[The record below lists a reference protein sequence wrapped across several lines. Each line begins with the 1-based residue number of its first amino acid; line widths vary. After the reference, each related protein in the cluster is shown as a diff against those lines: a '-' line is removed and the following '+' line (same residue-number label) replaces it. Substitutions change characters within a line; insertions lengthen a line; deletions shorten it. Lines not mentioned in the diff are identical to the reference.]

1 MRIVVLPFN
10 AAQGTR
16 PALARQFAQFIS
28 EIARSASGQE
38 IEAISYMAQ
47 YEDEGVMRVAMVNP
61 SEELNDPTVVQQF
74 FQQAQVNDAIDGL
87 LSEHENGGGVLTM
100 RQFSTSQT
108 DPVKTFE
115 YPYLPGGIFGAV
127 RSAIRDLTELAG
139 GTLDASLDDDQ
150 ALFGT
155 TDQQGF
161 LHFLEGYDAAQYIE
175 KANGNVAKEFNPQEA
190 MQSLLLACG
199 TDKDW
204 EAPMLALLTLNRLCV
219 QYRVGNADMVVESY
233 NKLLEIFPEEPR
245 VWFGMGDFMSA
256 MGDHGRAADAFEKA
270 HRFAPEEPAILSRLA
285 MTQLNLG
292 MPANAERNLRKA
304 IEMEGEDKPSLDI
317 LANVLNGTGRDHEV
331 PNLWKEQLE
340 ARPQDAVV
348 HAKYAM
354 ALISAGRK
362 EEGIRAFDHGLEVL
376 EDNTPLKRFYAPVLA
391 NEDDTD
397 RAMDFY
403 EDYLDEN
410 PNDVGA
416 MVEYAQ
422 TLQKANREFEIPPVL
437 KNILASNPDMNTKA
451 QTQAWLIEL
460 EQPKRAEAVN
470 QAASKAEK
478 GDFDGAVKELKPL
491 RQWLAD
497 YWKLWMVLASAQNQL
512 SQYADAEQSS
522 RRLLELFPS
531 CEPGYV
537 ELNNALAAQGKFDE
551 AFALMQVAFANM
563 NQSLPIA
570 ISYGLAAKRVG
581 RDEEARQLARN
592 IREAVGEQP
601 ELNEVLAELEK

>member
-1 MRIVVLPFN
+1 
-10 AAQGTR
+10 
-16 PALARQFAQFIS
+16 LARQFAQFIS

-47 YEDEGVMRVAMVNP
+47 YEDEGVLRVAMVNP
-61 SEELNDPTVVQQF
+61 SEELNDTTVIGQF
-74 FQQAQVNDAIDGL
+74 FQQAEVTDAIDGL
-87 LSEHENGGGVLTM
+87 LKENENGGGVLTM
-100 RQFSTSQT
+100 RSFAGGNTEPAHS
-108 DPVKTFE
+108 FE
-115 YPYLPGGIFGAV
+115 YPYLPGGVFAAI

-139 GTLDASLDDDQ
+139 GKLDESLNDDQ

-155 TDQQGF
+155 TDATGF
-161 LHFLEGYDAAQYIE
+161 LKFLEGYDAAQYIE
-175 KANGNVAKEFNPQEA
+175 KSNGNVAKEFNPQDSMKSLIEA
-190 MQSLLLACG
+190 AQG
-199 TDKDW
+199 DKDW
-204 EAPMLALLTLNRLCV
+204 EAPMLALLSLCRLCA
-219 QYRVGNADMVVESY
+219 QYRVGNAEMVVEAY
-233 NKLLEIFPEEPR
+233 NQLVELFPEEPR
-245 VWFGMGDFMSA
+245 VWFGMGDFMQA
-256 MGDHGRAADAFEKA
+256 MGDNGRAADAFEKA

-285 MTQLNLG
+285 IAQLNLG

-304 IEMEGEDKPSLDI
+304 IDLEPEEKPSLDV
-317 LANVLNGTGRDHEV
+317 LANVLNSTGRNHEV
-331 PNLWKEQLE
+331 PALWKEQLE
-340 ARPQDAVV
+340 SRPQDAMV

-354 ALISAGRK
+354 SLINNGRK
-362 EEGIRAFDHGLEVL
+362 EEGLRAFDHGLETL
-376 EDNTPLKRFYAPVLA
+376 EETTLLKRFYAPVLA
-391 NEDDTD
+391 TEDDTD

-410 PNDVGA
+410 PNDVAA

-437 KNILASNPDMNTKA
+437 KNILASNPDMDTKA

-478 GDFDGAVKELKPL
+478 GDFDGAVRELKPL

-497 YWKLWMVLASAQNQL
+497 YWKLWMVLASTQNQL
-512 SQYADAEQSS
+512 GQYTDAEQSA

-537 ELNNALAAQGKFDE
+537 ELNNALAAQNKFDE

-581 RDEEARQLARN
+581 RDDEARQLARN
-592 IREAVGEQP
+592 IREAVGEQA
-601 ELNEVLAELEK
+601 ELNEVLAELER